1 MKSARQGKLGIK
13 HVTDSMTTSSLVTP
27 LPLTDSSQSLES
39 QLLKIHQDLDNTT
52 LELPKDTEDKM
63 KNPNGNFDED
73 RLRAA
78 LFYVL
83 DAMERAQLPFIV
95 IGNIAYQMYNNLPLD
110 DHKIL
115 IALKKEHCVKEC
127 ISTLLSMTD
136 NIETTTDGWRIVV
149 NEVPVILHVMTKKFD
164 VFVDPDTVFY
174 SVEQFHIPNPFMTYW
189 NGKEN
194 YEV

>member
-1 MKSARQGKLGIK
+1 
-13 HVTDSMTTSSLVTP
+13 
-27 LPLTDSSQSLES
+27 
-39 QLLKIHQDLDNTT
+39 
-52 LELPKDTEDKM
+52 M